1 MTILLIVLAIAA
13 LTVGLALFLRRKPKV
28 PNRVDQIEWF
38 AAQRHERS

>member
-1 MTILLIVLAIAA
+1 MTILLISLAIAA

-28 PNRVDQIEWF
+28 PSRVDQIEWF